1 MADEFKSNSYKS
13 REEEE
18 TVEKKEEPKRVDGP
32 IVQAKTRKR
41 NGVQKFFRSLIAE
54 DLPNIKDYIIDDILR
69 PTIQNFLID
78 SLTDTVSMVF
88 GGEVGS
94 RGSRRRSHSDR
105 VSYRDYYDDD
115 RRGSR
120 RRRDRDRDDDFRGYD
135 LDDVIVDTRAEA
147 ERVLDK
153 LDEIIDRYGYVT
165 VADVYELVGIQ
176 GRWTDNKYG
185 WTRIASAKPQRVRDG
200 YLIQLPR
207 PKPLD

>member
-1 MADEFKSNSYKS
+1 MADELKSNSYKS
-13 REEEE
+13 REEG
-18 TVEKKEEPKRVDGP
+18 TVEKKEPEKRVEGP

-54 DLPNIKDYIIDDILR
+54 DLPNIKDYFVDDILR

-94 RGSRRRSHSDR
+94 RRGRRSGRSER

-115 RRGSR
+115 RR

-165 VADVYELVGIQ
+165 IADVYELVGIQ

-200 YLIQLPR
+200 YLIQLPK